1 MSEYMEKKRRQ
12 PEFKT
17 IFGLRYFF
25 LRTYFF
31 ASIAIFYMVMHWG
44 RSYLFLLFFLQVL
57 YVSLYGELI
66 GILTNRKKLIAD
78 QRFSASEI
86 GINIFLLNLF
96 LSGSIIWC
104 VQLLQEQNAFHKM
117 SGLFDAIY
125 FSVITFITVGYG
137 DIYPTTALA
146 KAVCMEA
153 SISNLL
159 ILVVF
164 VNFFIAKSS
173 VKKNYKMD
181 CVLKIVYMF
190 ENIADRVI
198 ICDKSLGGTKKTWLG
213 WGNEYLRLLQENLC
227 SNPELVKKLKQTID
241 DAKEQ
246 NSKKAVKDSA
256 IDLTRIYING
266 REQFLLDGLYN
277 DMEKYVIP
285 SIHEVL
291 KNKMFLIEN
300 ENITETECKILRDIE
315 FDYSFIVNA
324 VSYSES
330 RALDYLNSAF
340 NDLQQ
345 YLSQLG
351 YSSVNELE
359 YSDGRDYTLSYAVL
373 YEHIHISLLDDIKAF
388 WNRIFPSK
396 Q

>member
-1 MSEYMEKKRRQ
+1 MEKKRRQ

-17 IFGLRYFF
+17 IIGLRYFF

-31 ASIAIFYMVMHWG
+31 VSITIFYMVMHLG
-44 RSYLFLLFFLQVL
+44 TSYLLLFFFLQVL
-57 YVSLYGELI
+57 YVSLYRELI
-66 GILTNRKKLIAD
+66 GILTNRKKLIVD

-86 GINIFLLNLF
+86 GVNIFLLNLF

-117 SGLFDAIY
+117 SRLFDAIY

-137 DIYPTTALA
+137 DIYPITALA
-146 KAVCMEA
+146 KVVCMEA

-181 CVLKIVYMF
+181 CVLKIIFMF
-190 ENIADRVI
+190 ENIADRVV

-227 SNPELVKKLKQTID
+227 SNPDHVKKLKQKID

-246 NSKKAVKDSA
+246 NSKKAVKDPA

-266 REQFLLDGLYN
+266 REHFLLDGLYN

-300 ENITETECKILRDIE
+300 ENITETECQILQDIE
-315 FDYSFIVNA
+315 FEYSFIVNV

-330 RALDYLNSAF
+330 RALDYLKSAF

-351 YSSVNELE
+351 YSTVNELE
-359 YSDGRDYTLSYAVL
+359 YSDGRDYTLSYAVM

-388 WNRIFPSK
+388 LNRIFSSK

>member
-1 MSEYMEKKRRQ
+1 
-12 PEFKT
+12 
-17 IFGLRYFF
+17 
-25 LRTYFF
+25 
-31 ASIAIFYMVMHWG
+31 
-44 RSYLFLLFFLQVL
+44 
-57 YVSLYGELI
+57 
-66 GILTNRKKLIAD
+66 
-78 QRFSASEI
+78 
-86 GINIFLLNLF
+86 
-96 LSGSIIWC
+96 
-104 VQLLQEQNAFHKM
+104 
-117 SGLFDAIY
+117 
-125 FSVITFITVGYG
+125 
-137 DIYPTTALA
+137 
-146 KAVCMEA
+146 
-153 SISNLL
+153 
-159 ILVVF
+159 
-164 VNFFIAKSS
+164 
-173 VKKNYKMD
+173 
-181 CVLKIVYMF
+181 MF

-277 DMEKYVIP
+277 DMEKYFIP

>member
-12 PEFKT
+12 PEYKT
-17 IFGLRYFF
+17 VIGLRYFF
-25 LRTYFF
+25 FRTYFVV
-31 ASIAIFYMVMHWG
+31 SIAIFYMVMHCG
-44 RSYLFLLFFLQVL
+44 TSYLFLLFILQVF
-57 YVSLYGELI
+57 YVSLYIVLI
-66 GILTNRKKLIAD
+66 GILTNRKKLIVD

-86 GINIFLLNLF
+86 GVNIFLLNLF
-96 LSGSIIWC
+96 LSGSIVWC
-104 VQLLQEQNAFHKM
+104 VQLLQEQNAFRNM
-117 SGLFDAIY
+117 FSLFDAIY

-137 DIYPTTALA
+137 DIYPITTLA
-146 KAVCMEA
+146 KVVCMEA

-173 VKKNYKMD
+173 IKKNHKME

-190 ENIADRVI
+190 ENMADRVI
-198 ICDKSLGGTKKTWLG
+198 ICDKSLEGTKKTWLE

-227 SNPELVKKLKQTID
+227 SNPELVKKLKQTIV

-246 NSKKAVKDSA
+246 NSKKAIRDAA
-256 IDLTRIYING
+256 IDMTRIYIND

-277 DMEKYVIP
+277 DMEKNVIP

-300 ENITETECKILRDIE
+300 ENITETECHILHDIE
-315 FDYSFIVNA
+315 FDYSSIVTI

-330 RALDYLNSAF
+330 RALNYLKSAF
-340 NDLQQ
+340 NDLQH

-359 YSDGRDYTLSYAVL
+359 YSDGRDYTLSYAVM
-373 YEHIHISLLDDIKAF
+373 YEHIHISLLDDIKAI
-388 WNRIFPSK
+388 WNHIFPSK
-396 Q
+396 H